1 MAKVTVLVNA
11 PMPANTM
18 AALEARFDL
27 VKPFGE
33 GVDRAA
39 TIAAAAGRI
48 RGIAQGGSVKADA
61 ALMAALPALEIVA
74 NFGVGYDSVDVAA
87 AAAKGIIVTNTPD
100 VLTEEVA
107 DVALGLLLMAARELS
122 ASERFLRD
130 GKWLGGPYPLTP
142 GTLRGRTL
150 GILGLGR
157 IGQAIA
163 RRAEAFGLKVAY
175 HNRREVPDSGLTYY
189 PTLLALAE
197 AVDTLM
203 IVVPGGAAT
212 YHLVNADVLKALG
225 PNGILINIGRGTT
238 VDEAALVQ
246 ALNDGTILAA
256 GLDVF
261 ETEPCWPKELIDAPR
276 AVLLPHV
283 GSASVATRAAMGQLM
298 VDNLASWFADGKPLT
313 PVAETPWPKR

>member
-1 MAKVTVLVNA
+1 
-11 PMPANTM
+11 
-18 AALEARFDL
+18 
-27 VKPFGE
+27 
-33 GVDRAA
+33 
-39 TIAAAAGRI
+39 
-48 RGIAQGGSVKADA
+48 
-61 ALMAALPALEIVA
+61 MAALPALEIVA